1 MFRERRPTL
10 PIVCGLL
17 VLAVIAV
24 YGQTAGYDF
33 VNFDDGPF
41 VYENQHVLQGLTREG
56 VAWAFTQSRV
66 SSQWQP
72 LTLLSLMADAELVKS
87 GDGLPDRARLAAEM
101 HVVNVALHALNAVI
115 LLLVLRAMTSLPSP
129 FGRGA
134 GGEGSASGRG
144 TMLRTVPRGEGLW
157 PSALV
162 AALFAVHPLHVESV
176 AWITERKDVLSGLFG
191 LLSLAAYVWYV
202 RGPGLF
208 RYLLV
213 AAALAL
219 GLMAKPMLVT
229 WPLVL
234 LLLDY
239 WPLGRWQG
247 AGSREQGEKGEREQG
262 GKGEREQG
270 GKGEREQGGK
280 GEREKGGKGDAPLSP
295 PLPFSLSFL
304 IVEKIPLLMLSAAS
318 ATVTFLAQRAG
329 GSVISLKTMPLY
341 ARLARGAV
349 LYVVYL
355 GKALWPANLT
365 AVYFGGPLESYWP
378 VAGAGALLALL
389 TAGAVWGA
397 WRGQRWLAV
406 GWFWYLGTLLPTIG
420 LVQVGTQVIAD
431 RFLYLPQIG
440 LCIALAWA
448 VGSRERGAGS
458 RERGAGSGER
468 GAGSG
473 ERGAGSREQ
482 GAGSGERGAG
492 SGERGAGSRERGA
505 GSREQGAGEI
515 LSFSLSPSTR
525 CAGAPPFSLSF
536 LSALLLA
543 ALTVSAWQQ
552 TRYWRN
558 SEALWARALT
568 FNPQNPAAHNNLG
581 LVLGDRGQVDQAIA
595 HWRKALEAQP
605 DYTESHYNLGL
616 WLSRR
621 GQIDEA
627 IAHYRTLLEIKS
639 DHVEAQNNL
648 GVALAGRGKFDEAIV
663 HYRKALEIK
672 PEIADTHY
680 NLGLALAARSSS
692 TRPWPSTA
700 RSSNSSPTTP
710 RPTTA
715 WETSWP
721 AADRSRRPSAISRR
735 PWKSGPRWPRPTTT
749 WARPW
754 PPAGSLTRPWPSTT
768 RPWRS
773 SPIWPTPA
781 TTWRACWP
789 AAESL
794 TGRSPSI
801 ARPWP
806 LRPTSWPPATTWR
819 ASWRAAASSTRPS
832 PITARSSR
840 SHRTSWPPTST
851 WAWPWPADGQF
862 DEAIA
867 HYQRVLE
874 LEPRY
879 AEAHNNLGAALAN
892 RGRMDEAIAHWRQA
906 LEIKPDYAQAGIN
919 LADVLAARGLRDEAL
934 AHYQAALTLATAA
947 HDKAMTDYIRARI
960 KRYSTEKCP

>member
-1 MFRERRPTL
+1 MFRERRLTL

-101 HVVNVALHALNAVI
+101 HLVNVALHALNAVI

-134 GGEGSASGRG
+134 GGEGSAPGRG
-144 TMLRTVPRGEGLW
+144 TMLRTVPGGEGLW

-191 LLSLAAYVWYV
+191 LLTLAAYVWYV

-247 AGSREQGEKGEREQG
+247 AGSREQG

-270 GKGEREQGGK
+270 GKGERELLP
-280 GEREKGGKGDAPLSP
+280 RSLSP

-318 ATVTFLAQRAG
+318 ATVAFLAQRAG

-355 GKALWPANLT
+355 GKTLWPANLT

-440 LCIALAWA
+440 LCIAVVWA

-468 GAGSG
+468 GAGSR

-505 GSREQGAGEI
+505 GEI
-515 LSFSLSPSTR
+515 LSFSLSPFL
-525 CAGAPPFSLSF
+525 PFSLSF

-543 ALTVSAWQQ
+543 ALTASAWQQ

-627 IAHYRTLLEIKS
+627 IAHYRALLEIQS
-639 DHVEAQNNL
+639 DHVEAHNNL

-680 NLGLALAARSSS
+680 NLGLALAARRQFDEALAEYRKVLELQPDHAEAHNSLGNLLARRGQVEEAIGHFQKALEI
-692 TRPWPSTA
+692 RPEMAEAHDNLGQALAA
-700 RSSNSSPTTP
+700 RGQLDQALAEYHKALEIKPDLADARYNLAGVLAGRGELDGAVAQYRQALAIAPDFV
-710 RPTTA
+710 
-715 WETSWP
+715 
-721 AADRSRRPSAISRR
+721 AARYYLAGVLAGRGQFDEAIAHYRRILTIAPDFVAAHINL
-735 PWKSGPRWPRPTTT
+735 GV
-749 WARPW
+749 AL
-754 PPAGSLTRPWPSTT
+754 AGR
-768 RPWRS
+768 
-773 SPIWPTPA
+773 
-781 TTWRACWP
+781 
-789 AAESL
+789 
-794 TGRSPSI
+794 
-801 ARPWP
+801 
-806 LRPTSWPPATTWR
+806 
-819 ASWRAAASSTRPS
+819 
-832 PITARSSR
+832 
-840 SHRTSWPPTST
+840 
-851 WAWPWPADGQF
+851 GQF

-919 LADVLAARGLRDEAL
+919 LADALAARGLRDEAL

-947 HDKAMTDYIRARI
+947 HDKAMTDYIRARV